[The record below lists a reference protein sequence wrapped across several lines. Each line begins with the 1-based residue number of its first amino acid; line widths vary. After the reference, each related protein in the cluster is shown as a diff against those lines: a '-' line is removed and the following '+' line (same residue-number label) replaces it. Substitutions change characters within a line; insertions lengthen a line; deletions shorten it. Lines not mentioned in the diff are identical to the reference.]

1 MKNTVIP
8 QADVD
13 KLKEV
18 IEKAKDYVK
27 SHKQCKPAL
36 ESLTQLN
43 RIHSVLYMR
52 MVKELI
58 STARSLESLLECSEE
73 EFIKTLTDDGKITVD
88 EVEKNLMLNV
98 MMEMLKD
105 ED

>member
-8 QADVD
+8 QADID

-18 IEKAKDYVK
+18 IEKVKDYVE
-27 SHKQCKPAL
+27 SHKQCEPAR

-43 RIHSVLYMR
+43 RIHSVLYLR
-52 MVKELI
+52 MIKELI

-73 EFIKTLTDDGKITVD
+73 EFIKTITGDGKITVD
-88 EVEKNLMLNV
+88 EAEKNLMLNV